1 MCLNLLY
8 VYVFGVAC
16 LLPQGRFKSVPK
28 LGALRPANLFLEA
41 RKFGLG
47 AKPDNGQDEKES
59 EITGMA

>member
-1 MCLNLLY
+1 
-8 VYVFGVAC
+8 VFGVAG
-16 LLPQGRFKSVPK
+16 LLPEGRFKGVPK
-28 LGALRPANLFLEA
+28 LGAPRPADLLLET